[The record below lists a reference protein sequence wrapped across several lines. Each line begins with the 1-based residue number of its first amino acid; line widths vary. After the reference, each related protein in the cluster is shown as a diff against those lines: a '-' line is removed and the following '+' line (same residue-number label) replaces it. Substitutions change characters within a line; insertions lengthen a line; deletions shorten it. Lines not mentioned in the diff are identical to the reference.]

1 MRAPIR
7 NLLTRPMR
15 LPRLR
20 PYVPEPDDPAIFWFN
35 SERDDII
42 REVVRRIAE
51 RYGKDRATL
60 EYTLNDV
67 ALHETARLEKQR
79 DEEARA
85 ELGHWRGL
93 LRRIARMSDDE
104 KRAALRAITEQMAR
118 DVAGN
123 FDPRVYKFAT
133 VVAPQILT
141 GVMRPVAIAKEVAT
155 AGFGTR
161 ALDELLTIEGD
172 VELLKRLEKLGT
184 LVYVPT
190 HASNLDSI
198 ALGYALMRSEL
209 APVVYGAGKNLFT
222 NPIISFFMHN
232 LGAYRVDRRVRAS
245 LYKDVL
251 KTYAGVMVERGY
263 HSLFFPGG
271 TRSRSGMV
279 ERHLK
284 LGLAGSAVEAFARNQ
299 VFGIDRPVFFVPT
312 TINYALVMEA
322 ESLIEDHL
330 KEAGQARYII
340 EDDEFS
346 RIDRW
351 VSFFRKLVG
360 TEGGCVIRFG
370 RPMDPFGN
378 PIDDTGA
385 SVAPG
390 GKAVDPSTYVQRH
403 GAPSIDPKRDAAY
416 TRELGDT
423 LLGVYRSET
432 VLMPTQLI
440 AHVLFRRIVRE
451 TPGVDLFGRLRF
463 RGEIQMRGDEL
474 LEDIG
479 VTRDRLVDLEERGG
493 VHVAHALRK
502 RPPSE
507 LLERTIA
514 QWDGYHTRT
523 VARRRDADVV
533 AEDPT
538 LLLYYQNRVIDYA
551 TAIAGEADA
560 AAAREI
566 ALLGVTG

>member
-1 MRAPIR
+1 MMRD
-7 NLLTRPMR
+7 LLTKPMR
-15 LPRLR
+15 LPRLK

-42 REVVRRIAE
+42 REVVRRIAD
-51 RYGKDRATL
+51 RYGKDRETL
-60 EYTLNDV
+60 EYALNEV
-67 ALHETARLEKQR
+67 AFQETSRLERQR

-85 ELGHWRGL
+85 ELGYWRGL
-93 LRRIARMSDDE
+93 LRRIARMSDDA
-104 KRAALRAITEQMAR
+104 KRDSLRSITERMAR
-118 DVAGN
+118 DIAGN
-123 FDPRVYKFAT
+123 FDPRVYKLAT

-141 GVMRPVAIAKEVAT
+141 GVMRPAAIAKEVAT
-155 AGFGTR
+155 AAFGTR
-161 ALDELLTIEGD
+161 ALDELLTVEGD
-172 VELLKRLEKLGT
+172 VELLRRLEKVGT

-232 LGAYRVDRRVRAS
+232 LGAYRVDRRVKSR

-299 VFGIDRPVFFVPT
+299 VFGIHRPVFFVPT

-322 ESLIEDHL
+322 ETLIEDHL

-351 VSFFRKLVG
+351 IAFFRKLVG
-360 TEGGCVIRFG
+360 TDGACVIRFG
-370 RPMDPFGN
+370 NPLDPFGN
-378 PIDDTGA
+378 PVDETGT
-385 SVAPG
+385 SIAPG
-390 GKAVDPSTYVQRH
+390 GKKVDPGTYVLRH
-403 GAPSIDPKRDAAY
+403 GQPAIDPKRDTAY

-423 LLGVYRSET
+423 LLGIYRRET
-432 VLMPTQLI
+432 VLMPTQLV
-440 AHVLFRRIVRE
+440 AHVLFRRLVRE

-463 RGEIQMRGDEL
+463 RGEIQVPAQEL
-474 LEDIG
+474 LEDLG
-479 VTRDRLVDLEERGG
+479 KTRDRAAELEARGE
-493 VHVAHALRK
+493 VRLAHALRK
-502 RPPSE
+502 RAPSE
-507 LLERTIA
+507 LLERTFA
-514 QWDGYHTRT
+514 QWDGYHKRS
-523 VARRRDADVV
+523 VARHLDSQVIAD
-533 AEDPT
+533 DPT

-551 TAIAGEADA
+551 TALAGADDTA
-560 AAAREI
+560 AAQEI
-566 ALLGVTG
+566 ALLGVAE